1 MIEIELVE
9 YTETTEEFL
18 RELRQ
23 LLDKAFGNR
32 FSEADWDHALGGTH
46 IVVREF
52 GSLVSHVAVVPRRL
66 YVGDNVYA
74 CGYVEAV
81 ATLPSRQNKGYA
93 ALAMGE
99 ARKIIEIKYQVGA
112 LSTSAKDYYRQFGW
126 EDWQGPSYVV
136 TADQWIRS
144 KSEDCGIMVLRLEA
158 SSELELSS
166 RIGCE
171 MRSGDS
177 W

>member
-52 GSLVSHVAVVPRRL
+52 GSLVSHVAVVPRR
-66 YVGDNVYA
+66 
-74 CGYVEAV
+74 
-81 ATLPSRQNKGYA
+81 GYA